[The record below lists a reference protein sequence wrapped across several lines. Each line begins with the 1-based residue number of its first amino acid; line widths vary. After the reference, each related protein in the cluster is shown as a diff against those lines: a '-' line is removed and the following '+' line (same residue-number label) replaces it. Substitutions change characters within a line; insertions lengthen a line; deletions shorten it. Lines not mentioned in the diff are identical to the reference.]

1 MTDDKLHNIWGF
13 MRVLVIEDEQE
24 ILNQLTT
31 ALKTAGFTVDAADD
45 GAQGLYYATEYPID
59 IAVIDLGL
67 PKIDGMDIIKTV
79 RTKGLDYPILILTA
93 RTSWQSRVEG
103 LEAGAD
109 DYLDKPYHKEEL
121 IARLRALLRRTGRWS
136 QPEFT
141 CGSVRLNTSEQR
153 VYLNDKEITLTAF
166 EYKVLQH
173 LMLHAGEVISK
184 TELTESMYDE
194 ESDRD
199 SNVIEVFIRR
209 LRMKLDPEGTLA
221 PIETLRGR
229 GYRFTL
235 ERNNA
240 IAKEPA

>member
-1 MTDDKLHNIWGF
+1 

-24 ILNQLTT
+24 ILNQLSEV
-31 ALKTAGFTVDAADD
+31 LKNAGFVVDAAKD
-45 GAQGLYYATEYPID
+45 GEQGLYYATEYPVD

-67 PKIDGMDIIKTV
+67 PKMDGMDIIKKV
-79 RTKGLDYPILILTA
+79 RDRGLNYPILILTA
-93 RTSWQSRVEG
+93 RTSWQDRVDG

-121 IARLRALLRRTGRWS
+121 LARLRALLRRTGRWS
-136 QPEFT
+136 QAEFT
-141 CGSVRLNTSEQR
+141 CGAVRLNTSEQR
-153 VYLNDKEITLTAF
+153 VYLNDNEVNLTAF

-209 LRMKLDPEGTLA
+209 LRMKLDPDGTLK

-235 ERNNA
+235 AR
-240 IAKEPA
+240 KK

>member
-1 MTDDKLHNIWGF
+1 M
-13 MRVLVIEDEQE
+13 
-24 ILNQLTT
+24 
-31 ALKTAGFTVDAADD
+31 D
-45 GAQGLYYATEYPID
+45 GL
-59 IAVIDLGL
+59 
-67 PKIDGMDIIKTV
+67 DIIKRV
-79 RTKGLDYPILILTA
+79 RDRGLDYPILILTA
-93 RTSWQSRVEG
+93 RTSWQDRVGG

-121 IARLRALLRRTGRWS
+121 LARLRALLRRTGRWS
-136 QPEFT
+136 QAEFT
-141 CGSVRLNTSEQR
+141 CGAVRLNTSEQR
-153 VYLNDKEITLTAF
+153 VYLNDHEVNLTAF

-209 LRMKLDPEGTLA
+209 LRMKLDPDGTLH

-235 ERNNA
+235 AR
-240 IAKEPA
+240 K

>member
-1 MTDDKLHNIWGF
+1 
-13 MRVLVIEDEQE
+13 MRVLIVEDEKD
-24 ILNQLTT
+24 ILNQLTE
-31 ALKTAGFTVDAADD
+31 ALKKAGFTIDAAED
-45 GAQGLYYATEYPID
+45 GSQGLYYATEYPID

-67 PKIDGMDIIKTV
+67 PKIDGMDIIKNV
-79 RTKGLDYPILILTA
+79 RAKGLDYPILILTA

-136 QPEFT
+136 QSEYI
-141 CGSVRLNTSEQR
+141 CGAVRLNTSEQR
-153 VYLNDKEITLTAF
+153 VYLNDNEVTLTAF

-209 LRMKLDPEGTLA
+209 LRMKLDPDGTLA

-240 IAKEPA
+240 